1 MPVPIEFGRWLRA
14 VKIAP
19 VGNRCAGALQSEQ
32 QTESEPFH
40 AFDAIKRS

>member
-1 MPVPIEFGRWLRA
+1 LWT

-19 VGNRCAGALQSEQ
+19 VGDGSAGAFQSEQ

-40 AFDAIKRS
+40 AFDAIKCS